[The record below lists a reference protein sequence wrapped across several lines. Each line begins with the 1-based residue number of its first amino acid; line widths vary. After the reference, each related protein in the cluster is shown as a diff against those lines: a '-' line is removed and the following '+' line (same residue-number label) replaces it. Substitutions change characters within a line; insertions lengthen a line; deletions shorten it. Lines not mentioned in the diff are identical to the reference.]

1 MVTFHSDA
9 ERIAYTRGA
18 AAAAATFSKSLTS
31 CPNDSYLALIDA
43 VAKRRKRNGPA
54 RLYESGAV
62 SHFPGTLVERAASG
76 PVGTRAL
83 DFSRACW
90 RWRSRRGAG
99 EFALL
104 LLGLLLWANFGIFRL
119 DLTVMIKWNVCQYKY
134 KHRYLKYI

>member
-62 SHFPGTLVERAASG
+62 SHFPGRLSNASRQARWERAPLTS
-76 PVGTRAL
+76 VAL
-83 DFSRACW
+83 V
-90 RWRSRRGAG
+90 GAG
-99 EFALL
+99 ALGGGRRVCSPA
-104 LLGLLLWANFGIFRL
+104 LGLLLWANFGIFRL

-134 KHRYLKYI
+134 QHRYLKYI